1 VKRLYSKY
9 SDRFTS
15 LPTGAVF
22 PGSGV
27 YAASQKKVE
36 GLRNKLLVVVLL
48 LAIVL
53 VASLALSMIISSNEY
68 RGIANTD
75 PWTPNPTV
83 SPTQKITILYQPT
96 QSVSKP
102 SSQPHNQNPASNCTH
117 QAAYWASHQDTWPAG
132 AVIGDLTYTKEEA
145 EKYFT
150 LAGST
155 APDLFIQLHAAFLN
169 FLSGA
174 DTQLVENSIIDAANW
189 ISLHPEDSEISET
202 EQQAADVLENS
213 LAEYNSGLTG
223 PGLCTGEPTP
233 TQPKET
239 ATPLPTATSTISQ
252 RPARTAAIT
261 EPPKEPRPKNP
272 PKKTSSP
279 HQPTQ
284 PPVNTPEPTSVPL
297 PTQAPTQRPLPTPA
311 PTSQ

>member
-1 VKRLYSKY
+1 
-9 SDRFTS
+9 
-15 LPTGAVF
+15 
-22 PGSGV
+22 
-27 YAASQKKVE
+27 
-36 GLRNKLLVVVLL
+36 
-48 LAIVL
+48 
-53 VASLALSMIISSNEY
+53 
-68 RGIANTD
+68 
-75 PWTPNPTV
+75 
-83 SPTQKITILYQPT
+83 
-96 QSVSKP
+96 
-102 SSQPHNQNPASNCTH
+102 
-117 QAAYWASHQDTWPAG
+117 
-132 AVIGDLTYTKEEA
+132 
-145 EKYFT
+145 
-150 LAGST
+150 
-155 APDLFIQLHAAFLN
+155 
-169 FLSGA
+169 
-174 DTQLVENSIIDAANW
+174 LVENSIIDAANW